1 MEPKSG
7 HHLAKGIPMSKT
19 WRLRF
24 EVLFYPDSSTAH
36 RTIFHITD
44 GGKYGSK
51 RCGGRIPGVWTENT
65 APPIR
70 LGS

>member
-1 MEPKSG
+1 
-7 HHLAKGIPMSKT
+7 MSKT

-51 RCGGRIPGVWTENT
+51 RCGGRIPGVWTENA